1 MLVLASASPRRKELL
16 AQAGFLFGVAVSAVP
31 EEHRPSEDPI
41 AFATRLAR
49 DKAQAVFDARPD
61 AVVDP
66 LIVVG
71 ADTVVV
77 APDGEILGKP
87 ADAADAARMLHLL
100 AGATHQVITG
110 VCVVS
115 RAGVEIAAEVTSV
128 AMQNISSAEIE
139 QYIATGEPADKAG
152 AYAIQGYAA
161 RWIPRIQGDYS
172 NVVGLPLA
180 LIASMIEGVRVRLA
194 QSETVTDTKL

>member
-16 AQAGFLFGVAVSAVP
+16 AQAGFLFGVAVSSVP

-41 AFATRLAR
+41 VFATRLAR
-49 DKAQAVFDARPD
+49 DKAQAVFNTQLDAD
-61 AVVDP
+61 EDP

-71 ADTVVV
+71 ADTIVV

-87 ADAADAARMLHLL
+87 NGAKDAARMLRLL

-115 RAGVEIAAEVTSV
+115 RGGVEIAAEVTSV
-128 AMQNISSAEIE
+128 AMQNISAAEIE

-180 LIASMIEGVRVRLA
+180 LVSSMIEGVRFRLS
-194 QSETVTDTKL
+194 QSEAVTETKL